1 MVQATEPRCFSW
13 LFIFIKKGKGRG
25 QMEQTFKYS
34 ISAVGGVVSWLVG
47 GWSLLMTVLLIL
59 NAIDFFSG
67 MAANWGTINSKRGY
81 QGIIKKGMMWVWIVV
96 ANLIYLV
103 LLDQGFSIGQIIP
116 DAVVLMFILNE
127 LVSLGENSAKLGV
140 DMPAP
145 VKKALEIFDTK
156 EEKAK

>member
-1 MVQATEPRCFSW
+1 
-13 LFIFIKKGKGRG
+13 
-25 QMEQTFKYS
+25 MEQSLKFLLST
-34 ISAVGGVVSWLVG
+34 VGGVVSWLVG
-47 GWSLLMTVLLIL
+47 GWGLLMTVLLIL
-59 NAIDFFSG
+59 NAVDLLTG
-67 MAANWGTINSKRGY
+67 MAANWGIISSKRFY

-103 LLDQGFSIGQIIP
+103 LQDQGFSIGQIIP

-140 DMPAP
+140 DMPSP
-145 VKKALEIFDTK
+145 VIKALDIFSTK

>member
-1 MVQATEPRCFSW
+1 
-13 LFIFIKKGKGRG
+13 
-25 QMEQTFKYS
+25 MEQISKYLVTT
-34 ISAVGGVVSWLVG
+34 VGGAVSWLVG
-47 GWSLLMTVLLIL
+47 GWELLMTVLLIL
-59 NAIDFFSG
+59 NAIDFFTG

-116 DAVVLMFILNE
+116 DAVVLMFIFNE
-127 LVSLGENSAKLGV
+127 LVSLGENSAKLGI

-145 VKKALEIFDTK
+145 VKKALDIFNTK
-156 EEKAK
+156 EEKVK

>member
-1 MVQATEPRCFSW
+1 
-13 LFIFIKKGKGRG
+13 
-25 QMEQTFKYS
+25 
-34 ISAVGGVVSWLVG
+34 
-47 GWSLLMTVLLIL
+47 
-59 NAIDFFSG
+59 
-67 MAANWGTINSKRGY
+67 MAANWGTISSKRGY

-103 LLDQGFSIGQIIP
+103 LQDQGFSIGQIIP

-145 VKKALEIFDTK
+145 VKKALEIFKAK

>member
-1 MVQATEPRCFSW
+1 
-13 LFIFIKKGKGRG
+13 
-25 QMEQTFKYS
+25 MEQSLKFLLST
-34 ISAVGGVVSWLVG
+34 VGGVVSWLVG
-47 GWSLLMTVLLIL
+47 GWGLLMTVLLIL
-59 NAIDFFSG
+59 NAVDLLTG
-67 MAANWGTINSKRGY
+67 MAANWGIISSKRFY

-103 LLDQGFSIGQIIP
+103 LQDQGFSIGQIIP

-127 LVSLGENSAKLGV
+127 LMSLGENSAKLGV

-145 VKKALEIFDTK
+145 VKKALEIFNAK

>member
-1 MVQATEPRCFSW
+1 
-13 LFIFIKKGKGRG
+13 
-25 QMEQTFKYS
+25 MEQSFKFLLS
-34 ISAVGGVVSWLVG
+34 TVGGVVSWLVG
-47 GWSLLMTVLLIL
+47 SWGLLMTVLLIL
-59 NAIDFFSG
+59 NAIDFLSG
-67 MAANWGTINSKRGY
+67 IAANWGTISSKRGY

-103 LLDQGFSIGQIIP
+103 LQDQGFSIGQIIP

-145 VKKALEIFDTK
+145 VKKALEIFNSK
-156 EEKAK
+156 EENAK